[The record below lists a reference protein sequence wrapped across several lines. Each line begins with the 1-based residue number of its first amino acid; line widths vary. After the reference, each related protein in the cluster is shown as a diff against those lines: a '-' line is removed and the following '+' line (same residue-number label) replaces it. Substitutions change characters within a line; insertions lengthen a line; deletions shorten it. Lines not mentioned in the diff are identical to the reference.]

1 VFKKL
6 QYVDELMAGLAK
18 RKPVLTRRVEVEP
31 LRSLRTTLEEHYRKK
46 LEHYSVEAPRV
57 YDRDLLRIFSMSPRH
72 RNSPAATAFIR
83 HHRQAIRRLV
93 SKWTGEYQLTI
104 DQVLDEMIERCRV
117 LKLRAVGP
125 ARQLRT
131 DFTVLLTAKTVHE
144 LYSPMRRQ
152 WIAL

>member
-1 VFKKL
+1 
-6 QYVDELMAGLAK
+6 M
-18 RKPVLTRRVEVEP
+18 
-31 LRSLRTTLEEHYRKK
+31 
-46 LEHYSVEAPRV
+46 
-57 YDRDLLRIFSMSPRH
+57 
-72 RNSPAATAFIR
+72 
-83 HHRQAIRRLV
+83 

-125 ARQLRT
+125 ARQLRA